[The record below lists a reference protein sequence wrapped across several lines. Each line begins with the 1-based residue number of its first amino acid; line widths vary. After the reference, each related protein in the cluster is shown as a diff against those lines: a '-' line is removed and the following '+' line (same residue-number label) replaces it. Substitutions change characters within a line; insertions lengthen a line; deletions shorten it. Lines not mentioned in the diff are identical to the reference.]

1 MKKWSLRLWKQQQSI
16 TSGQSISTSKKVTT
30 KLEMFQLIQRA
41 SMLKYITEK
50 KIPGPNTALE
60 NEDVWE
66 LQHLPSCVNSS
77 SSCVTFS
84 YYKLNLIYSIFL
96 CNSTTAGNGDD
107 YDAKKD
113 STLTFRPHDSVNFF
127 GRQIKKPIFMQIFPV
142 LKVCFVPPNSYF
154 KIPCDATQQLC
165 PVCFRRPR
173 LGARHSTAHIAWG

>member
-113 STLTFRPHDSVNFF
+113 STLTFRPHDSVNFLEDKSKSLF
-127 GRQIKKPIFMQIFPV
+127 LCKYSQYLQCALYPPTLISRFLVMQHSSCAQFALGDPGW
-142 LKVCFVPPNSYF
+142 VPG
-154 KIPCDATQQLC
+154 TVQL
-165 PVCFRRPR
+165 
-173 LGARHSTAHIAWG
+173 T